1 MVRTAC
7 SLGMLVVLGACLDAG
22 AASDQVE
29 TLLYD
34 THRKVTNLNDNLDG
48 AIKQLNE
55 TTTQLVSRVDETEV
69 QTKQLRS
76 MMEENQVKLDVLE
89 KQLGELTT
97 TIYRQFNLTAGGR
110 ANPMAGPAGGD
121 SVAIV
126 PPAGAVPPTGAAAPA
141 GDPSAPLEPS
151 AGPAPVTTAAATPNS
166 GAAQAVYQKAQ
177 KVWLSDDYP
186 GALQLFTDFL
196 TRYPDSELAGNAQY
210 WQGRCF
216 LKLERY
222 DDAVTAFQNV
232 RTKYPENDS
241 KVSQAM
247 QSQAVALSRLGRND
261 EAKKLLQEV
270 VQKYP
275 TTSAA
280 RQAESDLK
288 KLEGN

>member
-1 MVRTAC
+1 MVRIAC
-7 SLGMLVVLGACLDAG
+7 SLVVLAVLGACLEAG
-22 AASDQVE
+22 AENQVE

-48 AIKQLNE
+48 AIKKLNE

-69 QTKQLRS
+69 QTRQLRS

-97 TIYRQFNLTAGGR
+97 TIYRQFNLTAGGKL
-110 ANPMAGPAGGD
+110 NPAAGAPTD

-126 PPAGAVPPTGAAAPA
+126 PPAAPGEAGMPLETAAEPAPETPA
-141 GDPSAPLEPS
+141 GSPS
-151 AGPAPVTTAAATPNS
+151 S
-166 GAAQAVYQKAQ
+166 GAAHSVYQQAQ
-177 KVWLSDDYP
+177 KVWLSDDYT
-186 GALQLFTDFL
+186 GALQQFTDFL
-196 TRYPDSELAGNAQY
+196 ARYPDTDLAGNAQY
-210 WQGRCF
+210 WQGRCY
-216 LKLERY
+216 LKLDRY
-222 DDAVTAFQNV
+222 EEAVSAFQNV

-288 KLEGN
+288 KLEGNG

>member
-1 MVRTAC
+1 MVRTMC
-7 SLGMLVVLGACLDAG
+7 SLGVLVVLGSCLEAG
-22 AASDQVE
+22 AASQVE

-48 AIKQLNE
+48 AIKKLNE

-69 QTKQLRS
+69 QTRQLRS

-110 ANPMAGPAGGD
+110 VAQPQMPSD

-126 PPAGAVPPTGAAAPA
+126 PPTGA
-141 GDPSAPLEPS
+141 GDPGAALGTAAE
-151 AGPAPVTTAAATPNS
+151 PAPEAPATGPNS
-166 GAAQAVYQKAQ
+166 GAALAAYQQAQ
-177 KVWLSDDYP
+177 KVWLSNDYD
-186 GALQLFTDFL
+186 GALQQFTEFL
-196 TRYPDSELAGNAQY
+196 DRYPNTEQAGNAQY
-210 WQGRCF
+210 WQGRCY

-222 DDAVTAFQNV
+222 DDAVSAFQNV

-247 QSQAVALSRLGRND
+247 QSQAVALSRLGRNE
-261 EAKKLLQEV
+261 EAKKLLEEV
-270 VQKYP
+270 VKKYP
-275 TTSAA
+275 TTTAA
-280 RQAESDLK
+280 RQAESDLA
-288 KLEGN
+288 KLRGN

>member
-1 MVRTAC
+1 MVRTTC
-7 SLGMLVVLGACLDAG
+7 SLGVLVVLGACLDAG
-22 AASDQVE
+22 AASQVE

-48 AIKQLNE
+48 AIKKLNE

-69 QTKQLRS
+69 QTRQLRS

-97 TIYRQFNLTAGGR
+97 TIYRQFNLTAGGK
-110 ANPMAGPAGGD
+110 ATTLPGDTSSD

-126 PPAGAVPPTGAAAPA
+126 PPAAPGEA
-141 GDPSAPLEPS
+141 STPLETS
-151 AGPAPVTTAAATPNS
+151 VEPAPETSASSPSS
-166 GAAQAVYQKAQ
+166 GAAHAVYQQAQ
-177 KVWLSDDYP
+177 KVWLSDDYA
-186 GALQLFTDFL
+186 GALQLFSDYL
-196 TRYPDSELAGNAQY
+196 ARYPDTELAGNAQY
-210 WQGRCF
+210 WQGRCY
-216 LKLERY
+216 LKLDRHEE
-222 DDAVTAFQNV
+222 AVAAFQNV

-261 EAKKLLQEV
+261 EAERLLEEV

-280 RQAESDLK
+280 RQAESDLA
-288 KLEGN
+288 KLRGN

>member
-7 SLGMLVVLGACLDAG
+7 TLGVLVVLGASLEAG
-22 AASDQVE
+22 AASQVE

-48 AIKQLNE
+48 AIQKLNE
-55 TTTQLVSRVDETEV
+55 TTTQMVSRVDETEV
-69 QTKQLRS
+69 QTRQLRS

-110 ANPMAGPAGGD
+110 VNPTTTPTD

-126 PPAGAVPPTGAAAPA
+126 PPSVPGAVG
-141 GDPSAPLEPS
+141 APLET
-151 AGPAPVTTAAATPNS
+151 AAEPAPETPTSAPNS
-166 GAAQAVYQKAQ
+166 DASNAVYQQAQ
-177 KVWLSDDYP
+177 KVWLSDDYA
-186 GALQLFTDFL
+186 GALQQFTDFL
-196 TRYPDSELAGNAQY
+196 ARYPDTELAGNAQY
-210 WQGRCF
+210 WQGRCY
-216 LKLERY
+216 LKLDRHEE
-222 DDAVTAFQNV
+222 AVAAFQNV

-261 EAKKLLQEV
+261 EAERLLEEV

-280 RQAESDLK
+280 RQAESDLA
-288 KLEGN
+288 KLRGN

>member
-7 SLGMLVVLGACLDAG
+7 TLGVLVVLGASLEAG
-22 AASDQVE
+22 AASQVE

-48 AIKQLNE
+48 AIKKLNE

-69 QTKQLRS
+69 QTRQLRS

-97 TIYRQFNLTAGGR
+97 TIYRQFNLTAGGK
-110 ANPMAGPAGGD
+110 ASTLPGDAPSD

-126 PPAGAVPPTGAAAPA
+126 PPTAP
-141 GDPSAPLEPS
+141 GELNAPLET
-151 AGPAPVTTAAATPNS
+151 AAEPAPEAPPASSANS
-166 GAAQAVYQKAQ
+166 GAAHAVYQQAQ
-177 KVWLSDDYP
+177 KVWLSDDYA
-186 GALQLFTDFL
+186 GALQLFSDFL
-196 TRYPDSELAGNAQY
+196 ARYPDTELAGNAQY
-210 WQGRCF
+210 WQGRCY
-216 LKLERY
+216 LKLDRHEE
-222 DDAVTAFQNV
+222 AVAAFQNV

-261 EAKKLLQEV
+261 EAERLLEEV

-280 RQAESDLK
+280 RQAESDLA
-288 KLEGN
+288 KLRGN

>member
-1 MVRTAC
+1 MLRTAC
-7 SLGMLVVLGACLDAG
+7 SLGMAVVLGACLNAG
-22 AASDQVE
+22 ADNQVE

-55 TTTQLVSRVDETEV
+55 STTQLVSRVDETEV

-89 KQLGELTT
+89 KQLGELTS
-97 TIYRQFNLTAGGR
+97 TIYRQFNLTAGGK
-110 ANPMAGPAGGD
+110 ANPMAGPAAGD

-126 PPAGAVPPTGAAAPA
+126 PPAGAAVAPT
-141 GDPSAPLEPS
+141 DPNAPLEPATS
-151 AGPAPVTTAAATPNS
+151 PAPETAAAATPSS
-166 GAAQAVYQKAQ
+166 GAAQAVYQQAQ

-186 GALQLFTDFL
+186 GALKLFTDFL
-196 TRYPDSELAGNAQY
+196 ARYPDTELAGNAQY

-216 LKLERY
+216 LKLEKY
-222 DDAVTAFQNV
+222 EDAVSAFQNV

-270 VQKYP
+270 VTKYP

>member
-1 MVRTAC
+1 MVRTVS
-7 SLGMLVVLGACLDAG
+7 SLLVLAAFGVGLNAG
-22 AASDQVE
+22 AESQVE

-48 AIKQLNE
+48 AIKNLNE
-55 TTTQLVSRVDETEV
+55 STTQLVSRVDETEV
-69 QTKQLRS
+69 QTRQLKS

-89 KQLGELTT
+89 KQLSELTN
-97 TIYRQFNLTAGGR
+97 TIYRQFNLTAGGQK
-110 ANPMAGPAGGD
+110 PAGGTMPSD
-121 SVAIV
+121 TVAIV
-126 PPAGAVPPTGAAAPA
+126 PPSSP
-141 GDPSAPLEPS
+141 GDPSIPLETSVEP
-151 AGPAPVTTAAATPNS
+151 PPEAASSSPGS
-166 GAAQAVYQKAQ
+166 GAAQNVYQQAQ
-177 KVWLSDDYP
+177 KTWLSDDYA
-186 GALQLFTDFL
+186 GALKQFSDFL
-196 TRYPDSELAGNAQY
+196 ARYPENELAGNAQY
-210 WQGRCF
+210 WQGRCY
-216 LKLERY
+216 LKLDRY
-222 DDAVTAFQNV
+222 EDAVAAFQNV

-288 KLEGN
+288 KLAGN

>member
-1 MVRTAC
+1 MVRTVC
-7 SLGMLVVLGACLDAG
+7 VLGVLVVLGTSLEAG
-22 AASDQVE
+22 AESQVE

-48 AIKQLNE
+48 AIKNLNE

-69 QTKQLRS
+69 QTRQLRS

-97 TIYRQFNLTAGGR
+97 TIYRQFNLTAGGK
-110 ANPMAGPAGGD
+110 ANPAAGLPGTD

-126 PPAGAVPPTGAAAPA
+126 PPVAPGVPGAPGAPVEAGTPLETAAEPAPEATGASS
-141 GDPSAPLEPS
+141 PS
-151 AGPAPVTTAAATPNS
+151 S
-166 GAAQAVYQKAQ
+166 GAAHSVYQQAQ
-177 KVWLSDDYP
+177 KVWLSDDYA
-186 GALQLFTDFL
+186 GALQQFTDFL
-196 TRYPDSELAGNAQY
+196 ARYPDTDLAGNAQY
-210 WQGRCF
+210 WQGRCY

-222 DDAVTAFQNV
+222 EEAVSAFQNV

-261 EAKKLLQEV
+261 EAEKLLKEV
-270 VQKYP
+270 VTKYP

-280 RQAESDLK
+280 RQAESDLA
-288 KLEGN
+288 KLRGN

>member
-1 MVRTAC
+1 MVRIAC
-7 SLGMLVVLGACLDAG
+7 SLVVLAVLGACLEAG
-22 AASDQVE
+22 AESQVE

-48 AIKQLNE
+48 AIKKLNE

-69 QTKQLRS
+69 QTRQLRS

-97 TIYRQFNLTAGGR
+97 TIYRQFNLTAGGKL
-110 ANPMAGPAGGD
+110 NPAAGAPTD

-126 PPAGAVPPTGAAAPA
+126 PPAAPGEAGMPLETAAEPAPESPA
-141 GDPSAPLEPS
+141 GSPSS
-151 AGPAPVTTAAATPNS
+151 GS
-166 GAAQAVYQKAQ
+166 GAAHSVYQQAQ
-177 KVWLSDDYP
+177 KVWLSDDYT
-186 GALQLFTDFL
+186 GALQQFTDFL
-196 TRYPDSELAGNAQY
+196 ARYPDTDLAGNAQY
-210 WQGRCF
+210 WQGRCY
-216 LKLERY
+216 LKLDRY
-222 DDAVTAFQNV
+222 EEAVSAFQNV

>member
-1 MVRTAC
+1 MLRTAC
-7 SLGMLVVLGACLDAG
+7 TLGIMVVLGACLEAG
-22 AASDQVE
+22 AASQVE

-34 THRKVTNLNDNLDG
+34 THRKVTNLNETLDG
-48 AIKQLNE
+48 TIKKLNE
-55 TTTQLVSRVDETEV
+55 TTTQLVSRVDETEI
-69 QTKQLRS
+69 QTRQLRS

-110 ANPMAGPAGGD
+110 ASTLPGAMPSD

-126 PPAGAVPPTGAAAPA
+126 PPSAPPSEVRTPLETAAEPAPEAPA
-141 GDPSAPLEPS
+141 
-151 AGPAPVTTAAATPNS
+151 TAPNS
-166 GAAQAVYQKAQ
+166 GAANAAYQQAQ
-177 KVWLSDDYP
+177 KVWLSDDYA

-196 TRYPDSELAGNAQY
+196 ARYPDTELAGNAQY
-210 WQGRCF
+210 WQGRCY
-216 LKLERY
+216 LKLDRHEE
-222 DDAVTAFQNV
+222 AVAAFQNV

-261 EAKKLLQEV
+261 EAERLLEEV
-270 VQKYP
+270 VRKYP

-280 RQAESDLK
+280 RQAESDLA
-288 KLEGN
+288 KLRGN

>member
-1 MVRTAC
+1 MVRTLR
-7 SLGMLVVLGACLDAG
+7 SLGAIVVAASCLEAG

-55 TTTQLVSRVDETEV
+55 TTTQLVSRVDETEI
-69 QTKQLRS
+69 QTRQLKS

-110 ANPMAGPAGGD
+110 YNPAGQPPSD

-126 PPAGAVPPTGAAAPA
+126 PPPGTGAPAVTGAPGAALDTAAEPAPEAPSTAPA
-141 GDPSAPLEPS
+141 
-151 AGPAPVTTAAATPNS
+151 S
-166 GAAQAVYQKAQ
+166 GAAHAVYQQAQ
-177 KVWLSDDYP
+177 KTWLSEDYN
-186 GALQLFTDFL
+186 GALQLFSDFL
-196 TRYPDSELAGNAQY
+196 NRYPDTELAGNAQY

-216 LKLERY
+216 LKLDRY
-222 DDAVTAFQNV
+222 EEAVSAFQNV

-261 EAKKLLQEV
+261 EAEQLLTEV

-280 RQAESDLK
+280 RQAESDLA
-288 KLEGN
+288 KLRGN